1 MIAYLRRFFQF
12 FWANI
17 WRFHEKALNL
27 QPKLLCMIIQIEI
40 DVYSG
45 HRQAANNIEKT
56 SQGHEVL
63 EVSQQLLSSG
73 DGVLLIL
80 LFALLRSFID
90 LYTFFVWLS
99 NVNERLDSI
108 ILSLKNIININDDEA
123 SISSHSN
130 EARIINT
137 HIDSGLNISLF
148 SFFKTKFL
156 AISPQKLQ
164 PGLAFLPCGSD
175 RLHGATFGI
184 LFCVFRI

>member
-1 MIAYLRRFFQF
+1 
-12 FWANI
+12 
-17 WRFHEKALNL
+17 
-27 QPKLLCMIIQIEI
+27 MIIPIET
-40 DVYSG
+40 DVHSG
-45 HRQAANNIEKT
+45 HRQAANNNEKT

-90 LYTFFVWLS
+90 LYPIFSWLS

-108 ILSLKNIININDDEA
+108 IISLKNIINNNDDET
-123 SISSHSN
+123 SISSNSYD
-130 EARIINT
+130 ARIINT
-137 HIDSGLNISLF
+137 HIDSGLNISPF
-148 SFFKTKFL
+148 SFIRTKFL
-156 AISPQKLQ
+156 DISQQKLKQ
-164 PGLAFLPCGSD
+164 EFAFLPCGSD